1 MNSDKERKDKVG
13 ANRPPSAFQ
22 RMERV
27 PPMLMMLYL
36 AMTGIGVL
44 FLFLVVAYAQT
55 RYMADLPRGLHPFPK
70 FFSISTIVLLIS
82 SYTLAQAPRIYRA
95 DDVVN
100 LTRCLGATLLL
111 GCIFAG
117 LQVLG
122 WRELTAQGVTFQG
135 IENHTFATGSY
146 IYLISALHVA
156 HLLGGMLFLLALLL
170 RTLHASRDAVRS
182 LVFIRNPY
190 RRLQLRLLSYFWH
203 FIDALWVVLFIVF
216 VFLY

>member
-1 MNSDKERKDKVG
+1 MNSDRERKDKVG
-13 ANRPPSAFQ
+13 ANRSVSAFQ

-27 PPMLMMLYL
+27 PPLLMMLYL
-36 AMTGIGVL
+36 SMIGIGVL
-44 FLFLVVAYAQT
+44 FLFLVVAYAHT
-55 RYMADLPRGLHPFPK
+55 RYQANLPRGLHPFPK

-82 SYTLAQAPRIYRA
+82 SYTLAQAPRLYRT
-95 DDVVN
+95 DDVAN
-100 LTRCLGATLLL
+100 LSRCLGATLLL

-122 WRELTAQGVTFQG
+122 WRELMTQGVTFNG
-135 IENHTFATGSY
+135 IAGGTYAGGTY

-156 HLLGGMLFLLALLL
+156 HLGGGMLFLLALLL
-170 RTLHASRDAVRS
+170 RTIHASRDAVRT

-190 RRLQLRLLSYFWH
+190 RRLQLRLLGLFWH
-203 FIDALWVVLFIVF
+203 FIDALWVVLFVVF

>member
-1 MNSDKERKDKVG
+1 MNSDRERKDKIG
-13 ANRPPSAFQ
+13 ANRPASAFQ

-27 PPMLMMLYL
+27 PPLVMMLYL
-36 AMTGIGVL
+36 AMLGIGVL
-44 FLFLVVAYAQT
+44 FLFLIIAYAHT
-55 RYMADLPRGLHPFPK
+55 RYEADLPRGLHPFPK

-82 SYTLAQAPRIYRA
+82 SYTLAQAQRLYRT

-100 LTRCLGATLLL
+100 LSRCLGATLLM

-122 WRELTAQGVTFQG
+122 WRELMEHGVLFSGEDEKTYAG
-135 IENHTFATGSY
+135 GSF

-156 HLLGGMLFLLALLL
+156 HLLGGMVFLLALLL
-170 RTLHASRDAVRS
+170 RTLHASRDAVRT

-190 RRLQLRLLSYFWH
+190 RRLQLRLLGMFWH
-203 FIDALWVVLFIVF
+203 FVDALWVVLFVVF